1 MEKVYKTNDGSFL
14 VLSKQSYSV
23 IDGEKLEAVVS
34 ETVGLKTSV
43 WREKIAPE
51 RLEELE
57 REYIEQKEQRDK
69 DTIELI
75 KQAKQIN
82 IWFEESKKHWRDKEE
97 EKYTI
102 ASNGEYLFVDKVTY
116 DTFSQFGYFK
126 YEKECKK
133 ALELFEIELYNW
145 LNYEER

>member
-23 IDGEKLEAVVS
+23 IDGDKLEAVVS
-34 ETVGLKTSV
+34 KTVGLKTSV
-43 WREKIAPE
+43 WREKITKE
-51 RLEELE
+51 RIEELE

-82 IWFEESKKHWRDKEE
+82 IWIEESKKHWREANEE
-97 EKYTI
+97 EKQANTLSYQ
-102 ASNGEYLFVDKVTY
+102 ADNEN
-116 DTFSQFGYFK
+116 Q
-126 YEKECKK
+126 
-133 ALELFEIELYNW
+133 N
-145 LNYEER
+145 